1 MSGRGPGFG
10 VMGVWGRGYRVW
22 GQGVWVGGYRVRRGQ
37 GEIWGQGV
45 GGVQGLESGGGPGL
59 GVRRGLG

>member
-1 MSGRGPGFG
+1 
-10 VMGVWGRGYRVW
+10 MGVWGRGYRVW